1 MNVAKIQRRFEG
13 IMSKRKKN
21 TQYQINNNQ
30 RQDKKVNGNMPSL
43 KMSKTDDLRSNDISS
58 DSKITSKTLT
68 FYEKVQQNDIY
79 KFGRRSVFVN
89 TLRVSLVL
97 LLIVAFFF
105 CFVSPHNSII
115 SLEAN
120 WDIIDQI
127 KARGIS
133 LKSFEVD
140 SIVFSDYD
148 ALVFSIEKGY
158 VIVYNNTE
166 YDDSYT
172 FVLRPASTSL
182 VCSLERSS
190 FNYYLEGWQSPLH
203 LSASDSIIIPSSSIV
218 ENEVVI
224 SGDFEYNFMY
234 YDQGIGKDYNLTIS
248 NNGRGTSYQFYRNEP
263 CYISGFIDSL
273 CVDIYKGNELVVDGK
288 EDGSNIEIPMMRG
301 IISTYGQGNI
311 YLSKIKSCNIE
322 LQNSKKILFTGSGSM
337 QYYYTA
343 EGKTDSFEHYDIE
356 MESKEGFNSTLII
369 YDEKTTKLHVT
380 GEAENM
386 KYFGRS
392 LFPSGLEWLRM
403 NAWTLPISLITIIGA
418 GVSLTKKDP

>member
-1 MNVAKIQRRFEG
+1 MRIKL
-13 IMSKRKKN
+13 KH

-30 RQDKKVNGNMPSL
+30 GQDKKANENMPSL
-43 KMSKTDDLRSNDISS
+43 KTSKTDGLRSNDVSN
-58 DSKITSKTLT
+58 DSKNISKTLT
-68 FYEKVQQNDIY
+68 FYEKLQQNDFY
-79 KFGRRSVFVN
+79 NLGRRSVLIN
-89 TLRVSLVL
+89 SIRVSLVL
-97 LLIVAFFF
+97 LLIVALFF

-115 SLEAN
+115 SLEAS
-120 WDIIDQI
+120 WDKIDQI
-127 KARGIS
+127 KAQGIS

-140 SIVFSDYD
+140 SIVFSGYD

-158 VIVYNNTE
+158 VIVYNNME

-172 FVLRPASTSL
+172 FVLRPASSSL
-182 VCSLERSS
+182 VCRLERSS
-190 FNYYLEGWQSPLH
+190 FNHYLEGWQSPFR
-203 LSASDSIIIPSSSIV
+203 LSASDTIIVPSSSIV
-218 ENEVVI
+218 EKEVDI
-224 SGDFEYNFMY
+224 SGDIDYNLMY

-263 CYISGFIDSL
+263 CNISGFKDSL
-273 CVDIYKGNELVVDGK
+273 CVDIYKGNELVVEGE

-301 IISTYGQGNI
+301 IIISTYGQGNMH
-311 YLSKIKSCNIE
+311 LSKIKSCNIE
-322 LQNSKKILFTGSGSM
+322 LQSSKKILFTGSGSL

-343 EGKTDSFEHYDIE
+343 EGKIDSFEHYDIE
-356 MESKEGFNSTLII
+356 MESKEGFNSTLIM

-392 LFPSGLEWLRM
+392 LYPSGLEWLRM
-403 NAWTLPISLITIIGA
+403 NAWTLPISLITIIGT